1 MAMIEPRPATSSPA
15 PALLPKLYL
24 FSNPLISRPTCT
36 PAIVSWLRPPKFA
49 CTRTPTV
56 LVVGPKMTRRD
67 AVPVPHLNPRQL
79 IPVPPPTFPS
89 GTGPDFRSE
98 ERRVGKECRSRGAQD
113 RSRQRNKDQ

>member
-56 LVVGPKMTRRD
+56 LVVGPTMTRRD

-79 IPVPPPTFPS
+79 IPVTAADIP
-89 GTGPDFRSE
+89 FRHRARLRRI
-98 ERRVGKECRSRGAQD
+98 ERRGHVLRLDVKAIHVIEHAV
-113 RSRQRNKDQ
+113 